1 MLLNA
6 DAQDIKE
13 NLSDFVVNNLYNNVE
28 NDDQL
33 IYIIT
38 LILKQEID
46 NLNNDDSCCGAI
58 LKEFYKK
65 KEVSFRQY

>member
-38 LILKQEID
+38 LILKQEIE
-46 NLNNDDSCCGAI
+46 NLNNDDSCCGERI
-58 LKEFYKK
+58 L
-65 KEVSFRQY
+65 

>member
-38 LILKQEID
+38 LILKQKLI
-46 NLNNDDSCCGAI
+46 I
-58 LKEFYKK
+58 
-65 KEVSFRQY
+65 